1 MQCFQKKEI
10 FTKRFIFVPLHWLL
24 CIIINP
30 GRMNEFDPNAEE
42 KETEI
47 PFMVFGCIEV
57 SFLERNCE

>member
-1 MQCFQKKEI
+1 
-10 FTKRFIFVPLHWLL
+10 
-24 CIIINP
+24 
-30 GRMNEFDPNAEE
+30 MNEFDPNAEE